1 MNDERAP
8 ESEERSWLDRLTH
21 FISGE
26 PQNKSD
32 LEGVLSLAQEH
43 EIIDEDARKIMEGAL
58 SVSDM
63 QVRDIMIPRAQMV
76 VIDSDQSLQE
86 ALPKIL
92 QSGRSRYP
100 VIGEGIDDVIG
111 ILLAKDLL
119 PLIQADR
126 DVPSIS
132 TLMRPVTAVPESKRL
147 NVLLREFRQNRNHM
161 AIVIDEYGGIAGL
174 ITIEDVLEEIVGEIE
189 DETDVDEGQLI
200 RPINDDSFLVEALTP
215 IEDFN
220 EYFGTGFSDEEF
232 DTIGGL
238 VINAFG
244 QLPTRN
250 QTIRLDQFE
259 FKVIHADERRADA
272 SARDPRHH
280 RIKGVI
286 RSNAPRWGLAFAA
299 GCVFALGLAPYNLW
313 PAIPLSAGLLF
324 TLLRDSPSA
333 TPWRT
338 GLAYGLGFFGVG
350 VSWSMSASMYGPT
363 PAAVA
368 ILLTAV
374 FCGGLALLHGFQASL
389 FYLLGSRHLS
399 WRLIQFASIWVLF
412 EWLQADFPDGL
423 SWAYAGYS
431 ALDSLLHG
439 WIPVIGIYG
448 CSWLV
453 VSLAAPG

>member
-1 MNDERAP
+1 VNDERAP

-26 PQNKSD
+26 PQNKTD
-32 LEGVLSLAQEH
+32 LEGVLSLAEEH

-76 VIDSDQSLQE
+76 VIDSDQPLQE

-92 QSGRSRYP
+92 QSGHSRYP

-119 PLIQADR
+119 PLIQADS

-132 TLMRPVTAVPESKRL
+132 SLMRPVTAVPESKRL

-200 RPINDDSFLVEALTP
+200 RPINDNSFLIEALTP

-220 EYFGTGFSDEEF
+220 GYFGTAFSDEEF

-250 QTIRLDQFE
+250 QTIRLDHFE
-259 FKVIHADERRADA
+259 FKVIHADERRLT
-272 SARDPRHH
+272 RLRVT
-280 RIKGVI
+280 RGVTE
-286 RSNAPRWGLAFAA
+286 S
-299 GCVFALGLAPYNLW
+299 
-313 PAIPLSAGLLF
+313 
-324 TLLRDSPSA
+324 
-333 TPWRT
+333 
-338 GLAYGLGFFGVG
+338 
-350 VSWSMSASMYGPT
+350 
-363 PAAVA
+363 
-368 ILLTAV
+368 TA
-374 FCGGLALLHGFQASL
+374 
-389 FYLLGSRHLS
+389 
-399 WRLIQFASIWVLF
+399 
-412 EWLQADFPDGL
+412 
-423 SWAYAGYS
+423 
-431 ALDSLLHG
+431 
-439 WIPVIGIYG
+439 
-448 CSWLV
+448 
-453 VSLAAPG
+453 

>member
-26 PQNKSD
+26 PQNKTD
-32 LEGVLSLAQEH
+32 LEGVLSLAEEH

-76 VIDSDQSLQE
+76 VIDSDQPLQE

-92 QSGRSRYP
+92 QSGHSRYP

-119 PLIQADR
+119 PLIQVDS

-132 TLMRPVTAVPESKRL
+132 SLMRPVTAVPESKRL

-200 RPINDDSFLVEALTP
+200 RPINDNSFLIEALTP

-220 EYFGTGFSDEEF
+220 GYFGTAFSDEEF

-259 FKVIHADERRADA
+259 FKVIHADERRLT
-272 SARDPRHH
+272 R
-280 RIKGVI
+280 
-286 RSNAPRWGLAFAA
+286 
-299 GCVFALGLAPYNLW
+299 
-313 PAIPLSAGLLF
+313 
-324 TLLRDSPSA
+324 LRV
-333 TPWRT
+333 TR
-338 GLAYGLGFFGVG
+338 G
-350 VSWSMSASMYGPT
+350 VSES
-363 PAAVA
+363 
-368 ILLTAV
+368 TA
-374 FCGGLALLHGFQASL
+374 
-389 FYLLGSRHLS
+389 
-399 WRLIQFASIWVLF
+399 
-412 EWLQADFPDGL
+412 
-423 SWAYAGYS
+423 
-431 ALDSLLHG
+431 
-439 WIPVIGIYG
+439 
-448 CSWLV
+448 
-453 VSLAAPG
+453 

>member
-8 ESEERSWLDRLTH
+8 ESEERSWLDRLAH

-32 LEGVLSLAQEH
+32 LEGVLSIAEEH

-76 VIDSDQSLQE
+76 VIDSDQPLQE

-92 QSGRSRYP
+92 QSGHSRYP

-119 PLIQADR
+119 PLIQANR

-132 TLMRPVTAVPESKRL
+132 NLMRPVTAVPESKRL

-200 RPINDDSFLVEALTP
+200 RPINDNSFLIEALTP

-220 EYFGTGFSDEEF
+220 EYFGTGFTDEEF

-259 FKVIHADERRADA
+259 FKVIHADERRLT
-272 SARDPRHH
+272 R
-280 RIKGVI
+280 
-286 RSNAPRWGLAFAA
+286 
-299 GCVFALGLAPYNLW
+299 
-313 PAIPLSAGLLF
+313 
-324 TLLRDSPSA
+324 LRVTRGTTESK
-333 TPWRT
+333 
-338 GLAYGLGFFGVG
+338 V
-350 VSWSMSASMYGPT
+350 
-363 PAAVA
+363 
-368 ILLTAV
+368 
-374 FCGGLALLHGFQASL
+374 
-389 FYLLGSRHLS
+389 
-399 WRLIQFASIWVLF
+399 
-412 EWLQADFPDGL
+412 
-423 SWAYAGYS
+423 
-431 ALDSLLHG
+431 
-439 WIPVIGIYG
+439 
-448 CSWLV
+448 
-453 VSLAAPG
+453 